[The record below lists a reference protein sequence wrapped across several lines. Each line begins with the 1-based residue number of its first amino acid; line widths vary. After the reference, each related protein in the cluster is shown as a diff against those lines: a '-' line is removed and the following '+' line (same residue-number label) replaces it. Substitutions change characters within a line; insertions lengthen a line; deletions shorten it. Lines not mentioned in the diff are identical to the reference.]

1 MKWIVSVLAVT
12 CTLGIVMG
20 LVLGGHVIDA
30 QQAPMTRTEY
40 LKKDMAGMDGKEVIV
55 YLAEIAPRSSSGKHY
70 HAGHETVYVL
80 GGSGSFE
87 MEGMAAASLKPG
99 DTAYVAPKHVHEAK
113 NSSPTDLLRIL
124 VFAVHEKGQPL
135 AIRVTEPYFWN

>member
-1 MKWIVSVLAVT
+1 MKRTVSVLVVT
-12 CTLGIVMG
+12 FILGIVMG
-20 LVLGGHVIDA
+20 LLGDQVLNA

-40 LKKDMAGMDGKEVIV
+40 LKKDMAGMEGKEVIV
-55 YLAEIAPRSSSGKHY
+55 YLAEIAPGASSGKHY
-70 HAGHETVYVL
+70 HAGHETAHVL

-87 MEGMAAASLKPG
+87 MEGMAAIALKPG

-113 NSSPTDLLRIL
+113 NSSTTDPLKIL

-135 AIRVTEPYFWN
+135 AIRVTEPYFWK